1 MVKFTTTQPVA
12 ATAIFFSKFG
22 LQGMSLDTQRKS
34 IKCLHKIRTEIEP
47 TEEALQSKSQEL
59 TILNNQLKGNVPVT
73 VEFMAQVTAATEEMT
88 KGNKLPIEVEAMA
101 EGVNAFIEVLKK
113 IDWSS
118 AELKDKFEG
127 VQMINVEQ
135 MICDLE
141 SAKEAV

>member
-1 MVKFTTTQPVA
+1 
-12 ATAIFFSKFG
+12 
-22 LQGMSLDTQRKS
+22 
-34 IKCLHKIRTEIEP
+34 
-47 TEEALQSKSQEL
+47 
-59 TILNNQLKGNVPVT
+59 
-73 VEFMAQVTAATEEMT
+73 
-88 KGNKLPIEVEAMA
+88 MA